1 MLLLFVLIRCVGQA
15 SKVPDRTQKIE
26 FISVKPKLESRP
38 ARRDVVIKDLD
49 SLIQFSDLRKL
60 DSIVSENTLRVGN
73 IERNNFGFNEI
84 NVKYQ
89 DGSRETLM
97 MLFNI
102 FNGVLFQTTDGK
114 FFINDKLALL
124 VESFVVG

>member
-15 SKVPDRTQKIE
+15 SKVPDRIQKIE
-26 FISVKPKLESRP
+26 SISIKPKLESRP
-38 ARRDVVIKDLD
+38 ARKDVLIKDLD

-84 NVKYQ
+84 YIKYH
-89 DGSRETLM
+89 DGSRETLV